1 MIKSPS
7 NPRSRDFYNNNPSQ
21 FPYKKIT
28 DVVRVKDVSYWYL
41 WQIYMV
47 GVLSSDTSFFP
58 VLKAV
63 CLHLYEL
70 IFRLSWFYF
79 ILVKKGLWKLCFIT
93 NDRLIVFIKHIL
105 QKKTKSKIGSC
116 IKNSFYSHLKNTFYP
131 ATMQSCCIMYLFPMS
146 FC

>member
-105 QKKTKSKIGSC
+105 QKNEKQNWIVYKK
-116 IKNSFYSHLKNTFYP
+116 SFYSHLKNTFYP
-131 ATMQSCCIMYLFPMS
+131 ATMQYCYTI
-146 FC
+146 